1 MVMYIFEF
9 SYTFDRDDLSY
20 MWQNLAPR
28 NYKQISFQS
37 DSVTH
42 TLANNELLSQ
52 KNLIDNP
59 NLRWMVFKV
68 KQKSQADYFDYV
80 ATQRGQASKDL
91 FNKKKDGKEGN
102 LTSASELIKAKED
115 RYLQYNWPYDY
126 LSFVEL
132 IKMDAEVLY
141 SADTPD
147 DTGKKKDDKSDTPQN
162 PVLVNMK

>member
-1 MVMYIFEF
+1 
-9 SYTFDRDDLSY
+9 

-68 KQKSQADYFDYV
+68 KQKSQANYFDYV
-80 ATQRGQASKDL
+80 ATQRGQASKEL
-91 FNKKKDGKEGN
+91 FKPNQNTNPDIILPDPNKE
-102 LTSASELIKAKED
+102 
-115 RYLQYNWPYDY
+115 YLQYNWPYDY

-141 SADTPD
+141 NANASNDAGQRPSQAAITDLEAQNVQ
-147 DTGKKKDDKSDTPQN
+147 KKTTAAKGVSQGAKTII
-162 PVLVNMK
+162 LK